1 MNDLTDANNL
11 YDAMKKSV
19 KTARWKATS
28 QRFEY
33 EWLLNIAGI
42 QEELIEHRYKTGE
55 KSVFITR
62 ERGKIRLIRGNCIK
76 DRIVRHVLCD
86 NVLTPELDKYLIFDN
101 AASRVG
107 KGIEFARKRVREHLH
122 AFYREHGNNGYAL
135 LTDFSKFFDNIR
147 HDFVYDM
154 IAEKVSDPLAL
165 EVLSEVIE
173 SMAVDVSYMSDA
185 EYSNCLAEKF
195 DSVKYT
201 NQFSR
206 YHKHGEKFM
215 RKSACVGDQTSQLFG
230 IFFPYKID
238 NCCKIVHS
246 AKHYIR
252 YMDDILIIHESKET
266 LHAMMDD
273 IRKISADLGIFIN
286 EKKTVITPI
295 SKPFRF
301 LQNSY
306 FLTDTGKVV
315 ERINPVKLSRMRR
328 RIKKLAA
335 KETSGELE
343 RGYTYNVGYSW
354 LCAHQKV
361 MSKMQ
366 IQHFKNLLDSLDT
379 GGKNG
384 KRKNDNSTSGR
395 D

>member
-11 YDAMKKSV
+11 YEAMKKSV

-33 EWLLNIAGI
+33 EWLLNIAEI

-62 ERGKIRLIRGNCIK
+62 ERGKARLIRGNCIK

-86 NVLTPELDKYLIFDN
+86 NVLIPELDKYLIYDN
-101 AASRVG
+101 AASRAG
-107 KGIEFARKRVREHLH
+107 KGIDFARKRVRKHLH
-122 AFYREHGNNGYAL
+122 EFYKEQGNKGYVL

-147 HDFVYDM
+147 HDIVYEM

-165 EVLSEVIE
+165 EVLRDVID
-173 SMAVDVSYMSDA
+173 SMAVDVSYMSDD
-185 EYSNCLAEKF
+185 EYSTCMDSKF
-195 DSVKYT
+195 DSVKYADKI
-201 NQFSR
+201 SR
-206 YHKHGEKFM
+206 YCQRGEKIL

-238 NCCKIVHS
+238 NLCKIVHS

-252 YMDDILIIHESKET
+252 YMDDILIIHESKEK

-286 EKKTVITPI
+286 EKKTVIVPVN
-295 SKPFRF
+295 KPFRF

-315 ERINPVKLSRMRR
+315 ERINPKKLTSMRR
-328 RIKKLAA
+328 RIKKLAR
-335 KETSGELE
+335 KEAIGDLE
-343 RGYTYNVGYSW
+343 SGYTYNVGNSW

-366 IQHFKNLLDSLDT
+366 IQHFKNLLDPLDT
-379 GGKNG
+379 GGNDG
-384 KRKNDNSTSGR
+384 KRKNDNSP
-395 D
+395 